1 MRRTLIAA
9 ILIAL
14 LTRTD
19 AIANDVFGNGHVFP
33 GPNPETADLLPD
45 ADPDTSFG
53 IGQMIFEY
61 PIHRLGKDDQAVN
74 ELSLLQSVSDTVK
87 KATPSPAITAIVDQ
101 QLSIPHEFHFVSA
114 TVSSRGDEGLMW
126 DVVYELFP
134 KVGGFSGVPYR
145 YRAVLD
151 GRGDLVSPQ
160 LTLFDAFFHSSK
172 EGWTCCTLRLPTSPT
187 AKDAALSAEKI
198 RDIATESLADRTKAP
213 NAAVTA
219 RSRMKYDSQKII
231 RIPCVAN
238 PTGGPE
244 HVNIWA
250 VSFRDPAQKR
260 DPALKEDTGERLTV
274 WVTESGRAADVRHLD
289 HYWDAK

>member
-53 IGQMIFEY
+53 IGQMMFEY
-61 PIHRLGKDDQAVN
+61 RINLFGKDVQAVN
-74 ELSLLQSVSDTVK
+74 DLSMLHSVSDTVK

-101 QLSIPHEFHFVSA
+101 QLSTPHEFHFVSA
-114 TVSSRGDEGLMW
+114 TVSSRGDSGLTW
-126 DVVYELFP
+126 DVTYELFP

-145 YRAVLD
+145 YRALLD
-151 GRGDLVSPQ
+151 GHGNLISPQ
-160 LTLFDAFFHSSK
+160 LTLFDAFFHSTK
-172 EGWTCCTLRLPTSPT
+172 EGWTCCILRIPTSPT

-198 RDIATESLADRTKAP
+198 REIATESLADRTKAP
-213 NAAVTA
+213 NAADTA

-238 PTGGPE
+238 PMGAPE

-250 VSFRDPAQKR
+250 VSFRDPVQ
-260 DPALKEDTGERLTV
+260 KEDPGERLTV

-289 HYWDAK
+289 HYWDAE

>member
-14 LTRTD
+14 FIRTD
-19 AIANDVFGNGHVFP
+19 AIADDVFGNWGIFP
-33 GPNPETADLLPD
+33 GPNPEAADLLPD
-45 ADPDTSFG
+45 ADPDTVFR

-61 PIHRLGKDDQAVN
+61 PIDRLGKDDQAFN

-87 KATPSPAITAIVDQ
+87 KATPSPAIAAIVDQ
-101 QLSIPHEFHFVSA
+101 QLNTPHRFDFVSA
-114 TVSSRGDEGLMW
+114 TVSSLGDEGLTW
-126 DVVYELFP
+126 DVVYNLLP
-134 KVGGFSGVPYR
+134 KEGGFSGTPYQ

-151 GRGDLVSPQ
+151 GHGNLIPPQ
-160 LTLFDAFFHSSK
+160 LTLFDAFFHSNK

-198 RDIATESLADRTKAP
+198 RDIAMESLADRTKAP

-231 RIPCVAN
+231 RIPCVTN

-250 VSFRDPAQKR
+250 VSFRDPARKR